1 MDFRRLLL
9 VPLAAAATL
18 SLGACATVDAAAGA
32 AGPGEFQYA
41 RDVGSRVATRVADPK
56 GEVTI
61 VWRYGNQEWVNNM
74 CGGRPGADDV
84 FGCSM
89 KDPNSDR
96 CVMFL
101 VAPKDFQDRERLAVL
116 GHELWHCTGA
126 RHS

>member
-1 MDFRRLLL
+1 MVTMNSRVSFL
-9 VPLAAAATL
+9 LAAALAC
-18 SLGACATVDAAAGA
+18 SACATAPVDTG
-32 AGPGEFQYA
+32 FQYA
-41 RDVGSRVATRVADPK
+41 RDVGSRDATRLAEEK
-56 GEVTI
+56 GEVTV
-61 VWRYGNQEWVNNM
+61 VWRYGTREWVNNM
-74 CGGRPGADDV
+74 CGGRPGGDDV

-89 KDPNSDR
+89 RDPGSDR